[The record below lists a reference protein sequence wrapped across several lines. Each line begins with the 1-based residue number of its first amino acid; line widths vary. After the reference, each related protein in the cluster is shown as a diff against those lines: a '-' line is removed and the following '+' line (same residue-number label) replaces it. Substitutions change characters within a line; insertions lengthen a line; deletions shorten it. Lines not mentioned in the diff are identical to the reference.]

1 MDGVLLL
8 DKPAGMT
15 SHDCV
20 NRARRLLK
28 TKKVGHTGTLDPSV
42 TGVLPLCIGRATKI
56 SQFLT
61 ANEKEYLGEVT
72 IGFSTT
78 TEDADG
84 EVVEQKCV
92 DRQVTI
98 DEVDAVLRKMIG
110 TQIQIPPMYSA
121 VKVNGKK
128 LYEYARAGLEV
139 ERPKREITIYELE
152 RLGDIIQTEDGLV
165 TFRFRVKGSKGL
177 FVRTVAVSIGEALG
191 YPAHMSHLRRVASGV
206 FQIAD
211 CLSFEQI
218 EKQIEA
224 NNLELMPLEKAMAG
238 YPQINVDKWVE
249 KLVRNGVQLSPE
261 QVKGQEGKEPFA
273 IYNSEGLCLA
283 VYEKHPTKDVYRSV
297 RGFF

>member
-20 NRARRLLK
+20 NIVRKVLK

-42 TGVLPLCIGRATKI
+42 TGVLPICVGRATKI

-84 EVVEQKCV
+84 ELVEEKRV
-92 DRQVTI
+92 DRTITKEEVEAALKSMLGSSIQV
-98 DEVDAVLRKMIG
+98 
-110 TQIQIPPMYSA
+110 PPMYSA

-139 ERPKREITIYELE
+139 ERPRREVTIYELE
-152 RLGDIIQTEDGLV
+152 LLGNVHQSEDGLV
-165 TFRFRVKGSKGL
+165 KFSFRVKGSKGL
-177 FVRTVAVSIGEALG
+177 FVRTIAVTIGEKLG
-191 YPAHMSHLRRVASGV
+191 YPAHMSHLRRIASGV
-206 FQIAD
+206 FKISD
-211 CLSFEQI
+211 CLSINQLKEKVEHQSLSLLTIEQAFEDFP
-218 EKQIEA
+218 KVT
-224 NNLELMPLEKAMAG
+224 
-238 YPQINVDKWVE
+238 VDHWVE
-249 KLVRNGVQLSPE
+249 KLVRNGVQLHPE
-261 QVKGQEGKEPFA
+261 QVGNIETPQFA
-273 IYNSEGLCLA
+273 IFSQSGQCLA
-283 VYEKHPTKDVYRSV
+283 VYEKHESKPVMKSV

>member
-20 NRARRLLK
+20 NIVRKVLK

-42 TGVLPLCIGRATKI
+42 TGVLPICVGRATKI

-84 EVVEQKCV
+84 ELVEEKRV
-92 DRQVTI
+92 DRTITKEEVEAALKSMLGSSIQV
-98 DEVDAVLRKMIG
+98 
-110 TQIQIPPMYSA
+110 PPMYSA

-139 ERPKREITIYELE
+139 ERPRREVTIYELE
-152 RLGDIIQTEDGLV
+152 LLG
-165 TFRFRVKGSKGL
+165 
-177 FVRTVAVSIGEALG
+177 
-191 YPAHMSHLRRVASGV
+191 
-206 FQIAD
+206 
-211 CLSFEQI
+211 
-218 EKQIEA
+218 
-224 NNLELMPLEKAMAG
+224 
-238 YPQINVDKWVE
+238 NVH
-249 KLVRNGVQLSPE
+249 
-261 QVKGQEGKEPFA
+261 QVKM
-273 IYNSEGLCLA
+273 
-283 VYEKHPTKDVYRSV
+283 D
-297 RGFF
+297 

>member
-20 NRARRLLK
+20 NIVRKVLK

-42 TGVLPLCIGRATKI
+42 TGVLPICVGRATKI

-84 EVVEQKCV
+84 ELVEEKRV
-92 DRQVTI
+92 DRTI
-98 DEVDAVLRKMIG
+98 TKEEVEAVLKSMLG
-110 TQIQIPPMYSA
+110 SSIQVPPMYSA

-139 ERPKREITIYELE
+139 ERPRREVTIYELE
-152 RLGDIIQTEDGLV
+152 LLGDVHQSEDGLV
-165 TFRFRVKGSKGL
+165 KFSFRVKGSKGL
-177 FVRTVAVSIGEALG
+177 FVRTVAVTIGEKLG
-191 YPAHMSHLRRVASGV
+191 YPAHMSHLRRIASGV
-206 FQIAD
+206 FNISD
-211 CLSFEQI
+211 CLSL
-218 EKQIEA
+218 EA
-224 NNLELMPLEKAMAG
+224 FKEKAESNTLTLLTLEQAMADF
-238 YPQINVDKWVE
+238 PSVVVDSWVE
-249 KLVRNGVQLSPE
+249 KLVRNGVQLYPKQVNQVTVSPVALYC
-261 QVKGQEGKEPFA
+261 QSGQ
-273 IYNSEGLCLA
+273 CLA
-283 VYEKHPTKDVYRSV
+283 VYEKHPTNDVYRSM

>member
-20 NRARRLLK
+20 NIVRKVLK

-42 TGVLPLCIGRATKI
+42 TGVLPICVGRATKI

-84 EVVEQKCV
+84 ELVEEKRV
-92 DRQVTI
+92 DRTI
-98 DEVDAVLRKMIG
+98 TKEEVEAVLKSMLG
-110 TQIQIPPMYSA
+110 SSIQVPPMYSA

-139 ERPKREITIYELE
+139 ERPRREVTIYELE
-152 RLGDIIQTEDGLV
+152 LLGDVHQSEDGLV
-165 TFRFRVKGSKGL
+165 KFSFRVKGSKGL
-177 FVRTVAVSIGEALG
+177 FVRTVAVTIGEKLG
-191 YPAHMSHLRRVASGV
+191 YPAHMSHLRRIASGV
-206 FQIAD
+206 FNISD
-211 CLSFEQI
+211 CLSL
-218 EKQIEA
+218 EA
-224 NNLELMPLEKAMAG
+224 FKEKAESNTLTLLTLEQAMADF
-238 YPQINVDKWVE
+238 PSVVVDSWVE
-249 KLVRNGVQLSPE
+249 KLVRNGVQLYPKQVNHVTVSPVALYC
-261 QVKGQEGKEPFA
+261 QSGQ
-273 IYNSEGLCLA
+273 CLA
-283 VYEKHPTKDVYRSV
+283 VYEKHPTNDVYRSM

>member
-20 NRARRLLK
+20 NIVRKVLK

-42 TGVLPLCIGRATKI
+42 TGVLPICVGRATKI

-84 EVVEQKCV
+84 ELVEEKRV
-92 DRQVTI
+92 DRTI
-98 DEVDAVLRKMIG
+98 TKEEVEAVLKSMLG
-110 TQIQIPPMYSA
+110 SSIQVPPMYSA

-139 ERPKREITIYELE
+139 ERPRREVTIYELE
-152 RLGDIIQTEDGLV
+152 LLGNVHQSEDGLV
-165 TFRFRVKGSKGL
+165 KFSFRVKGSKGL
-177 FVRTVAVSIGEALG
+177 FVRTVAVTIGEKLG
-191 YPAHMSHLRRVASGV
+191 YPAHMSHLRRIASGV
-206 FQIAD
+206 FNISD
-211 CLSFEQI
+211 CLSL
-218 EKQIEA
+218 EA
-224 NNLELMPLEKAMAG
+224 FKEKAESNTLTLLTLEQAMADF
-238 YPQINVDKWVE
+238 PSVVVDSWVE
-249 KLVRNGVQLSPE
+249 KLVRNGVQLYPKQVNHVTVSPVALYC
-261 QVKGQEGKEPFA
+261 QSGQ
-273 IYNSEGLCLA
+273 CLA
-283 VYEKHPTKDVYRSV
+283 VYEKHPTNDVYRSM

>member
-20 NRARRLLK
+20 NIVRKVLK

-72 IGFSTT
+72 LGFSTT

-84 EVVEQKCV
+84 EAVESKLV
-92 DRQVTI
+92 NRQITKK
-98 DEVDAVLRKMIG
+98 EVEEVLNSMLG
-110 TQIQIPPMYSA
+110 TSIQVPPMYSA

-128 LYEYARAGLEV
+128 LYEYARAGQTV
-139 ERPKREITIYELE
+139 ERPRREVTIYELE
-152 RLGDIIQTEDGLV
+152 LLGDIIQDELTGCV
-165 TFRFRVKGSKGL
+165 KFSFRVKGSKGL
-177 FVRTVAVSIGEALG
+177 FVRTVAVTIGEKLG
-191 YPAHMSHLRRVASGV
+191 YPAHMSHLRRIASGV
-206 FQIAD
+206 FKISD
-211 CLSFEQI
+211 CLSIDQLKERA
-218 EKQIEA
+218 EKQSLSLLTIEQA
-224 NNLELMPLEKAMAG
+224 FEDFPKVT
-238 YPQINVDKWVE
+238 VDTWVE
-249 KLVRNGVQLSPE
+249 KLVRNGVQLHPE
-261 QVKGQEGKEPFA
+261 QVKNIQVPQFA
-273 IYNSEGLCLA
+273 IFSPSGQCLA
-283 VYEKHPTKDVYRSV
+283 VYEKHESKPVMKSV

>member
-20 NRARRLLK
+20 NIVRKVLK

-84 EVVEQKCV
+84 EVVESKPIH
-92 DRQVTI
+92 RQITKE
-98 DEVDAVLRKMIG
+98 EVKAVLKSMLG
-110 TQIQIPPMYSA
+110 TSIQVPPMYSA
-121 VKVNGKK
+121 VKFNGKK
-128 LYEYARAGLEV
+128 LYEYARAGQTV
-139 ERPKREITIYELE
+139 ERPRREVTIYELE
-152 RLGDIIQTEDGLV
+152 LLGEVIQDEQMGCV
-165 TFRFRVKGSKGL
+165 KFSFRVKGSKGL
-177 FVRTVAVSIGEALG
+177 FVRTVAVTIGEKLG
-191 YPAHMSHLRRVASGV
+191 YPAHMSHLRRIASGV
-206 FQIAD
+206 FKISD
-211 CLSFEQI
+211 CLSIDQLKEKVEHQSLSLLTIEQAFEDFP
-218 EKQIEA
+218 KVT
-224 NNLELMPLEKAMAG
+224 
-238 YPQINVDKWVE
+238 VDHWVE
-249 KLVRNGVQLSPE
+249 KLVRNGVQLHPE
-261 QVKGQEGKEPFA
+261 QVGNIETPQFA
-273 IYNSEGLCLA
+273 IFSQSGQCLA
-283 VYEKHPTKDVYRSV
+283 VYEKHESKPVMKSV

>member
-1 MDGVLLL
+1 MNGVLLL

-20 NRARRLLK
+20 NIVRKVLK

-42 TGVLPLCIGRATKI
+42 TGVLPICVGRATKI

-84 EVVEQKCV
+84 EVVERKPV
-92 DRQVTI
+92 ERIITKEEVEEVLSSMLGSSIQV
-98 DEVDAVLRKMIG
+98 
-110 TQIQIPPMYSA
+110 PPMYSA

-139 ERPKREITIYELE
+139 ERPRREVTIYELE
-152 RLGDIIQTEDGLV
+152 LLGDVMTDEAGNV
-165 TFRFRVKGSKGL
+165 KFSFRVKGSKGL
-177 FVRTVAVSIGEALG
+177 FVRTVAVTIGERLG
-191 YPAHMSHLRRVASGV
+191 YPAHMSHLRRTASGV
-206 FQIAD
+206 FNISD
-211 CLSFEQI
+211 CVTIDQFKQKVEEQTLTLLT
-218 EKQIEA
+218 
-224 NNLELMPLEKAMAG
+224 LEEAMAD
-238 YPQINVDKWVE
+238 YPSVTVDSWVE
-249 KLVRNGVQLSPE
+249 KLVRNGVQLYPN
-261 QVKGQEGKEPFA
+261 QVSNIADSPFA
-273 IYNSEGLCLA
+273 IYNQEGQCLA
-283 VYEKHPTKDVYRSV
+283 VYEKHSTEELMKSV

>member
-20 NRARRLLK
+20 NIVRKVLK

-42 TGVLPLCIGRATKI
+42 TGVLPICVGRATKI

-84 EVVEQKCV
+84 ELVEEKRV
-92 DRQVTI
+92 DRTI
-98 DEVDAVLRKMIG
+98 TKEEVEAVLKSMLG
-110 TQIQIPPMYSA
+110 SSIQVPPMYSA

-128 LYEYARAGLEV
+128 LYEYARAGFEV
-139 ERPKREITIYELE
+139 ERPRREVTIYELE
-152 RLGDIIQTEDGLV
+152 LLGDVHQSEDGLV
-165 TFRFRVKGSKGL
+165 KFSFRVKGSKGL
-177 FVRTVAVSIGEALG
+177 FVRTVAVTIGEKLG
-191 YPAHMSHLRRVASGV
+191 YPAHMSHLRRIASGV
-206 FQIAD
+206 FNISD
-211 CLSFEQI
+211 CLSL
-218 EKQIEA
+218 EA
-224 NNLELMPLEKAMAG
+224 FKEKAESNTLTLLTLEQAMADF
-238 YPQINVDKWVE
+238 PSVVVDSWVE
-249 KLVRNGVQLSPE
+249 KLVRNGVQLYPKQVNHVTVSPVALYC
-261 QVKGQEGKEPFA
+261 QSGQ
-273 IYNSEGLCLA
+273 CLA
-283 VYEKHPTKDVYRSV
+283 VYEKHPTNDVYRSM

>member
-20 NRARRLLK
+20 NIVRKVLK

-42 TGVLPLCIGRATKI
+42 TGVLPICVGRATKI

-84 EVVEQKCV
+84 EMVEENRI
-92 DRQVTI
+92 DRVITKE
-98 DEVDAVLRKMIG
+98 EVEAVLKSMLG
-110 TQIQIPPMYSA
+110 SSIQVPPMYSA

-139 ERPKREITIYELE
+139 ERPRREVTIHELE
-152 RLGDIIQTEDGLV
+152 LLGEVHQSEDGLV
-165 TFRFRVKGSKGL
+165 TFSFRVKGSKGL
-177 FVRTVAVSIGEALG
+177 FVRTVAVTIGEKLG
-191 YPAHMSHLRRVASGV
+191 YPAHMSHLRRIASGV
-206 FQIAD
+206 FNISD
-211 CLSFEQI
+211 CVSIDAF
-218 EKQIEA
+218 K
-224 NNLELMPLEKAMAG
+224 EKAESNTLTLLTLEQAMADF
-238 YPQINVDKWVE
+238 PSVIVDSWVE
-249 KLVRNGVQLSPE
+249 KLVRNGVQLYPKQVNHTSVSPIALFS
-261 QVKGQEGKEPFA
+261 QSGH
-273 IYNSEGLCLA
+273 CLA
-283 VYEKHPTKDVYRSV
+283 VYEKHPTQEVYRSM

>member
-20 NRARRLLK
+20 NIVRKVLK

-42 TGVLPLCIGRATKI
+42 TGVLPICVGRATKI

-84 EVVEQKCV
+84 ELVEEKRV
-92 DRQVTI
+92 DRTI
-98 DEVDAVLRKMIG
+98 TKEEVEAVLKSMLG
-110 TQIQIPPMYSA
+110 SSIQVPPMYSA

-139 ERPKREITIYELE
+139 ERPRREVTIYELE
-152 RLGDIIQTEDGLV
+152 LLA
-165 TFRFRVKGSKGL
+165 TFIKVK
-177 FVRTVAVSIGEALG
+177 
-191 YPAHMSHLRRVASGV
+191 M
-206 FQIAD
+206 D
-211 CLSFEQI
+211 
-218 EKQIEA
+218 
-224 NNLELMPLEKAMAG
+224 
-238 YPQINVDKWVE
+238 
-249 KLVRNGVQLSPE
+249 
-261 QVKGQEGKEPFA
+261 
-273 IYNSEGLCLA
+273 
-283 VYEKHPTKDVYRSV
+283 
-297 RGFF
+297 

>member
-1 MDGVLLL
+1 MNGVLLL

-20 NRARRLLK
+20 NIVRKVLK

-42 TGVLPLCIGRATKI
+42 TGVLPICIGRATKI

-84 EVVEQKCV
+84 EVVERKPV
-92 DRQVTI
+92 ERIITKEEVEEVLSNMLGSSIQV
-98 DEVDAVLRKMIG
+98 
-110 TQIQIPPMYSA
+110 PPMYSA

-139 ERPKREITIYELE
+139 ERPRREVTIYELE
-152 RLGDIIQTEDGLV
+152 LLSDVMTDEAGNV
-165 TFRFRVKGSKGL
+165 KFSFRVKGSKGL
-177 FVRTVAVSIGEALG
+177 FVRTVAVTIGERLG
-191 YPAHMSHLRRVASGV
+191 YPAHMSNLRRIASGV
-206 FQIAD
+206 FNISD
-211 CLSFEQI
+211 CVTIDQFKQKVEEQTLTLLTL
-218 EKQIEA
+218 EEA
-224 NNLELMPLEKAMAG
+224 MVD
-238 YPQINVDKWVE
+238 YPSVTVDSWVE
-249 KLVRNGVQLSPE
+249 KLVRNGVQLYPN
-261 QVKGQEGKEPFA
+261 QVSNIPDSPFA
-273 IYNSEGLCLA
+273 IYNQDGQCLA
-283 VYEKHPTKDVYRSV
+283 VYEKHPTEDLMKSV

>member
-20 NRARRLLK
+20 NIVRKVLK

-42 TGVLPLCIGRATKI
+42 TGVLPICVGRATKI

-84 EVVEQKCV
+84 ELVEEKRV
-92 DRQVTI
+92 DRTI
-98 DEVDAVLRKMIG
+98 TKEEVEAVLKSMLG
-110 TQIQIPPMYSA
+110 SSIQVPPMYSA

-139 ERPKREITIYELE
+139 ERPRREVTIYELE
-152 RLGDIIQTEDGLV
+152 LLGDVHQSEDGLV
-165 TFRFRVKGSKGL
+165 KFSFRVKGSKGL
-177 FVRTVAVSIGEALG
+177 FVRTVAVTIGEKLG
-191 YPAHMSHLRRVASGV
+191 YPAHMSHLRRIASGV
-206 FQIAD
+206 FNISD
-211 CLSFEQI
+211 CLSL
-218 EKQIEA
+218 EA
-224 NNLELMPLEKAMAG
+224 FKEKAESNTLTLLTLEQAMADF
-238 YPQINVDKWVE
+238 PSVVVDSWVE
-249 KLVRNGVQLSPE
+249 KLVRNGVQLYPKQVNHVTVSP
-261 QVKGQEGKEPFA
+261 VA
-273 IYNSEGLCLA
+273 LLSLI
-283 VYEKHPTKDVYRSV
+283 HI
-297 RGFF
+297 

>member
-1 MDGVLLL
+1 MNGVLLL

-20 NRARRLLK
+20 NIVRKVLK

-42 TGVLPLCIGRATKI
+42 TGVLPICVGRATKI

-84 EVVEQKCV
+84 EVVERKPV
-92 DRQVTI
+92 ERIITKEEVEEVLSSMLGSSIQV
-98 DEVDAVLRKMIG
+98 
-110 TQIQIPPMYSA
+110 PPMYSA

-139 ERPKREITIYELE
+139 ERPRREVTIYELE
-152 RLGDIIQTEDGLV
+152 LLGDVMTDEAGHV
-165 TFRFRVKGSKGL
+165 KFSFRVKGSKGL
-177 FVRTVAVSIGEALG
+177 FVRTVAVTIGERLG
-191 YPAHMSHLRRVASGV
+191 YPAHMSHLRRIASGV
-206 FQIAD
+206 FNISD
-211 CLSFEQI
+211 CVTIDQFKQKVEEQTLTLLT
-218 EKQIEA
+218 
-224 NNLELMPLEKAMAG
+224 LEEAMAD
-238 YPQINVDKWVE
+238 YPSVTVDSWVE
-249 KLVRNGVQLSPE
+249 KLVRNGVQLYPN
-261 QVKGQEGKEPFA
+261 QVLNIADSPFA
-273 IYNSEGLCLA
+273 IYNQEGQCLA
-283 VYEKHPTKDVYRSV
+283 VYEKHPTEDLMKSV

>member
-20 NRARRLLK
+20 NIVRKVLK

-42 TGVLPLCIGRATKI
+42 TGVLPICVGRATKI

-84 EVVEQKCV
+84 ELVEEKRV
-92 DRQVTI
+92 DRTI
-98 DEVDAVLRKMIG
+98 TKEEVEAVLKSMLG
-110 TQIQIPPMYSA
+110 SSIQVPPMYSA
-121 VKVNGKK
+121 VRVNGKK

-139 ERPKREITIYELE
+139 ERPRREVTIYELE
-152 RLGDIIQTEDGLV
+152 LLGNVHQSEDGLV
-165 TFRFRVKGSKGL
+165 KFSFRVKGSKGL
-177 FVRTVAVSIGEALG
+177 FVRTVAVTIGEKLG
-191 YPAHMSHLRRVASGV
+191 YPAHMSHLRRIASGV
-206 FQIAD
+206 FNISD
-211 CLSFEQI
+211 CLSL
-218 EKQIEA
+218 EA
-224 NNLELMPLEKAMAG
+224 FKEKAESNTLTLLTLEQAMADF
-238 YPQINVDKWVE
+238 PSVVVDSWVE
-249 KLVRNGVQLSPE
+249 KLVRNGVQLYPKQVNHVTVSPVALYC
-261 QVKGQEGKEPFA
+261 QSGQ
-273 IYNSEGLCLA
+273 CLA
-283 VYEKHPTKDVYRSV
+283 VYEKHPTNDVYRSM